1 MNNTTV
7 KVWPGRY
14 DYTADEEVLHRATE
28 IVVGLLTIF
37 SAITNVIVIYI
48 FSYTKFGKRT
58 TIKYLYASISLSDE
72 MFIVACLIEVARL
85 GNSTCSLDCRRFLGL
100 VVLITGFVSAYT
112 MALIA
117 FKRFHCIVFPMHEF
131 RQKRKKL
138 PYLLGVIWVLSIG
151 AVLYF
156 ERYQPIQ
163 EYNETLLLRECTMLR
178 YTFVAYKDNPYFP
191 LIAMVVVPL
200 TLGLVFSL
208 ITIAS
213 LLRRKLVIGDHV
225 DIDQLKK
232 RRRVKLRATVMITV
246 MILSFAISW
255 LPITLLQMEYAV
267 NLSKMCDLNYRLYAI
282 FTTLLMSS
290 FAVNPVIYWYMC
302 PAFRRGVYD
311 IFCRRQSTTATGSN
325 TSASQ

>member
-28 IVVGLLTIF
+28 IVIGLLTIF

-100 VVLITGFVSAYT
+100 VVLISGFVSAYT

-131 RQKRKKL
+131 LQNRKKL
-138 PYLLGVIWVLSIG
+138 PYILAVIALWVLSIG
-151 AVLYF
+151 AALYF

-191 LIAMVVVPL
+191 LIAMVAVPL

-208 ITIAS
+208 ITIVS

-225 DIDQLKK
+225 DFNKLKK
-232 RRRVKLRATVMITV
+232 QRRAKLKATVMIAV

-302 PAFRRGVYD
+302 PAFRRGVHG
-311 IFCRRQSTTATGSN
+311 IFCRRQLTNSSN
-325 TSASQ
+325 SSASQ